1 MGYDSEA
8 AVIEDTKATDFF
20 FIKGAEVPKVEEPVA
35 VATEGDHEETP
46 TEEAEVPKEA
56 PEAANG
62 EGEGS
67 GAVEDGKPAENGE
80 ALEADAPAENGVAH
94 EEAVPD
100 SLPNEGA
107 GDAVASEQPPAPV
120 KLVEAS
126 NEPAAAS
133 GEAMETS

>member
-20 FIKGAEVPKVEEPVA
+20 FIKG
-35 VATEGDHEETP
+35 
-46 TEEAEVPKEA
+46 

-67 GAVEDGKPAENGE
+67 GAVEDGKPVENGEPAENGE

>member
-1 MGYDSEA
+1 MG
-8 AVIEDTKATDFF
+8 
-20 FIKGAEVPKVEEPVA
+20 
-35 VATEGDHEETP
+35 EETP

-67 GAVEDGKPAENGE
+67 GAVEDGKPIENGEPAENGE
-80 ALEADAPAENGVAH
+80 ALEADAPAENGVTN

-120 KLVEAS
+120 KSVEAS
-126 NEPAAAS
+126 DEPVAAS